1 MLRAVGRRAEPPL
14 AKIIKKSEEDLP
26 ISAKGFNVGMGGKS
40 SAKKGSAAT
49 RKKAVKKNAG
59 TAKKGAS
66 TKRSVRRPNALK

>member
-1 MLRAVGRRAEPPL
+1 MLWALGWRAEPPL
-14 AKIIKKSEEDLP
+14 AKIMKKSEEDLP

-49 RKKAVKKNAG
+49 RKKAMKKNTG

-66 TKRSVRRPNALK
+66 TKRSVRRTNARK